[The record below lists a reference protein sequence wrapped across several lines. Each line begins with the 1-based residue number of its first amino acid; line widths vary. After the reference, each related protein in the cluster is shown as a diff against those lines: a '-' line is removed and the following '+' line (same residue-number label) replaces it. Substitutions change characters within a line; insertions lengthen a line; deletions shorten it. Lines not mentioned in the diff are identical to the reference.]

1 MIAHI
6 LRTWSQPSLFLAY
19 VPGLALS
26 ALIAL
31 VALTVGAWLGNA
43 IIWALLIGMTLAALV
58 RIPDVVLPG
67 IGTSASLVLRAGVA
81 LLGFQITGDAF
92 VSLGASGSMLL
103 MVAVFGVIAAG
114 AIVGPAIGLGR
125 NVSIVLAA
133 AVAICGAS
141 AAAAFALV
149 LLSSPEERK
158 RDLACAIGVISLFST
173 VAMAAYPAVMDWL
186 GFNAAAAGFVLGG
199 SIHEVAHAVGAG
211 YGMSEAAGVSATV
224 TKMLR
229 VALLV
234 PALMLVDGFVGSGQ
248 GRTIVPKPPLFLIL
262 FVLFALASTFGMVP
276 ASLTSVTLPLSRFY
290 ILMAM
295 AAIGLMVP
303 WRALLAYGWRPV
315 LLIAILSL
323 GLLAFVTSVAAIL
336 FA

>member
-6 LRTWSQPSLFLAY
+6 LRTCSQPSLLLAY
-19 VPGLALS
+19 APGLALS
-26 ALIAL
+26 AT
-31 VALTVGAWLGNA
+31 VALAAIGLGAWLGNA
-43 IIWALLIGMTLAALV
+43 IIWALLIGMALAAFV
-58 RIPDVVLPG
+58 RIPEAVLPG
-67 IGTSASLVLRAGVA
+67 IGASASMILRAGVA
-81 LLGFQITGDAF
+81 LLGFQVTGDAF
-92 VSLGASGSMLL
+92 VALGASASVLL
-103 MVAVFGVIAAG
+103 MIAVCGVIAAG
-114 AIVGPAIGLGR
+114 AVLGPLLGLSR
-125 NVSIVLAA
+125 NASIVLAA

-149 LLSSPEERK
+149 LLSSQEERK

-173 VAMAAYPAVMDWL
+173 AAMAAYPALIHVLD
-186 GFNAAAAGFVLGG
+186 FNPAAAGFVLGG

-211 YGMSEAAGVSATV
+211 YGIDDTAGVAATV

-229 VALLV
+229 VALLA
-234 PALMLVDGFVGSGQ
+234 PALMLVDGFVRSGD
-248 GRTIVPKPPLFLIL
+248 GRTIVPRPPAFLVL

-276 ASLTSVTLPLSRFY
+276 ASLTSVTLPVSRFC

-295 AAIGLMVP
+295 AAIGLMLP
-303 WRALLAYGWRPV
+303 WRSLLAYGWRPV

-323 GLLAFVTSVAAIL
+323 GLLTFVTVVAAAL

>member
-6 LRTWSQPSLFLAY
+6 LRTWSQPWLLLAY

-31 VALTVGAWLGNA
+31 VALTVDAWLGNA
-43 IIWALLIGMTLAALV
+43 IIWALLIGMILAAVV
-58 RIPDVVLPG
+58 RIPDIVLPG
-67 IGTSASLVLRAGVA
+67 VGLSASLILRAGVA

-92 VSLGASGSMLL
+92 VALGASGSMLL
-103 MVAVFGVIAAG
+103 IVAVFGVIAAG
-114 AIVGPAIGLGR
+114 AVLGPVIGLSR
-125 NVSIVLAA
+125 DVSIVLAA

-141 AAAAFALV
+141 AAAAVALV

-173 VAMAAYPAVMDWL
+173 VAMAAYPALMNGL

-211 YGMSEAAGVSATV
+211 YGMSDAAGMAATV

-229 VALLV
+229 VSLLA
-234 PALMLVDGFVGSGQ
+234 PALMLVDGFLRSGQ
-248 GRTIVPKPPLFLIL
+248 GRTVIPKPPLFLIL
-262 FVLFALASTFGMVP
+262 FVLFALASTFGLAP
-276 ASLTSVTLPLSRFY
+276 ASLASVTLPLSRFC

-295 AAIGLMVP
+295 AAIGLMLP
-303 WRALLAYGWRPV
+303 WRTLLAYGWRPV

-323 GLLAFVTSVAAIL
+323 GLLTFVTIVAGAL

>member
-6 LRTWSQPSLFLAY
+6 LRTCSQPSLLVAY
-19 VPGLALS
+19 VPGLMLS
-26 ALIAL
+26 AL
-31 VALTVGAWLGNA
+31 VALAAIGLGGWLGNA
-43 IIWALLIGMTLAALV
+43 IIWALLIGMALAAII
-58 RIPDVVLPG
+58 RIPTSLLPG
-67 IGTSASLVLRAGVA
+67 IGVSASLVLRAGVA
-81 LLGFQITGDAF
+81 LLGFQVTGDAF
-92 VSLGASGSMLL
+92 VALGASASVLL
-103 MVAVFGVIAAG
+103 MLAVFGVIAAG
-114 AIVGPAIGLGR
+114 AVLGPIIGLSR

-149 LLSSPEERK
+149 LLSSQEERK

-173 VAMAAYPAVMDWL
+173 AAMAVYPVLVQAL
-186 GFNAAAAGFVLGG
+186 GLNAAAAGFVLGG

-211 YGMSEAAGVSATV
+211 YGISDAAGVAATV

-229 VALLV
+229 VALLA
-234 PALMLVDGFVGSGQ
+234 PALMLVDVFVRSGE
-248 GRTIVPKPPLFLIL
+248 GRTFVPKPPVFLVL
-262 FVLFALASTFGMVP
+262 FVLFALASTLGMVP
-276 ASLTSVTLPLSRFY
+276 ASLTSATLPLSRFC

-295 AAIGLMVP
+295 AAIGLMLP
-303 WRALLAYGWRPV
+303 WRTLLAYGWRPV

-323 GLLAFVTSVAAIL
+323 GLMAFVTIVAATL

>member
-1 MIAHI
+1 MIANI
-6 LRTWSQPSLFLAY
+6 LRTCSRPSLLLTY

-26 ALIAL
+26 ALVALAAIAL
-31 VALTVGAWLGNA
+31 GAWLGNA
-43 IIWALLIGMTLAALV
+43 IIWALLTGMALAALV
-58 RIPDVVLPG
+58 RIPDTALPG
-67 IGTSASLVLRAGVA
+67 VGLSASLILRTGVA
-81 LLGFQITGDAF
+81 LLGFQVTGDAF
-92 VSLGASGSMLL
+92 VALGASASVLL

-114 AIVGPAIGLGR
+114 AILGPVFGLSR

-149 LLSSPEERK
+149 LLLSQEERK

-173 VAMAAYPAVMDWL
+173 AAMAAYPVLVQLL
-186 GFNAAAAGFVLGG
+186 GFNTAAAGFVLGG

-211 YGMSEAAGVSATV
+211 YGMGDAAGVAATV

-229 VALLV
+229 VALLA
-234 PALMLVDGFVGSGQ
+234 PALMLVDVVVSKGE
-248 GRTIVPKPPLFLIL
+248 GRTVVPKPPLFLIL
-262 FVLFALASTFGMVP
+262 FVLFALVGTFGLVP
-276 ASLTSVTLPLSRFY
+276 ASLTSVALPVSRFC

-295 AAIGLMVP
+295 AAIGLMLP
-303 WRALLAYGWRPV
+303 WRTLLAYGWRPV

-323 GLLAFVTSVAAIL
+323 GLLAFVTIVAAAL

>member
-1 MIAHI
+1 
-6 LRTWSQPSLFLAY
+6 
-19 VPGLALS
+19 
-26 ALIAL
+26 
-31 VALTVGAWLGNA
+31 
-43 IIWALLIGMTLAALV
+43 
-58 RIPDVVLPG
+58 
-67 IGTSASLVLRAGVA
+67 VA
-81 LLGFQITGDAF
+81 LLGFQVSGDAF
-92 VSLGASGSMLL
+92 VALGASGSMLL
-103 MVAVFGVIAAG
+103 VVAVFGVIAAG
-114 AIVGPAIGLGR
+114 AVLGPVVGLGR

-173 VAMAAYPAVMDWL
+173 VAMATYPAVMNWL

-211 YGMSEAAGVSATV
+211 YAVNDAAGVAATV

-234 PALMLVDGFVGSGQ
+234 PALMLVDAFVRGGA
-248 GRTIVPKPPLFLIL
+248 GRTMIPKPPLFLVL
-262 FVLFALASTFGMVP
+262 FVLFALVSTFGLAP
-276 ASLTSVTLPLSRFY
+276 ASLASVTLPLSRFC

-295 AAIGLMVP
+295 AAIGLMLP
-303 WRALLAYGWRPV
+303 WRTLLAYGWRPV
-315 LLIAILSL
+315 MLIAILSL
-323 GLLAFVTSVAAIL
+323 GLLTFVTIVAGML

>member
-1 MIAHI
+1 MIANI
-6 LRTWSQPSLFLAY
+6 LRTCSQPSLLLAY
-19 VPGLALS
+19 FPGLALV
-26 ALIAL
+26 ALIVLAAL
-31 VALTVGAWLGNA
+31 ALGSWLGNA
-43 IIWALLIGMTLAALV
+43 IIWALLIGMALAAVV
-58 RIPDVVLPG
+58 RVPDTALPG
-67 IGTSASLVLRAGVA
+67 VGVSASLVLRIGVA
-81 LLGFQITGDAF
+81 LLGFQVTGGAF
-92 VSLGASGSMLL
+92 VALGASASVLL

-114 AIVGPAIGLGR
+114 AGLGPMLGLNR

-149 LLSSPEERK
+149 LLSSQEDRK

-173 VAMAAYPAVMDWL
+173 AAMAVYPALVHGL

-211 YGMSEAAGVSATV
+211 YGIGDAAGVAATV

-229 VALLV
+229 VALLA
-234 PALMLVDGFVGSGQ
+234 PALMLVDILVRSGQ
-248 GRTIVPKPPLFLIL
+248 GRTVVPKPPAFLVL
-262 FVLFALASTFGMVP
+262 FVLFALAATMGFVP
-276 ASLTSVTLPLSRFY
+276 ASLTSVALPVSRFC

-295 AAIGLMVP
+295 AAIGLMLP
-303 WRALLAYGWRPV
+303 WRTLLAYGWRPV

-323 GLLAFVTSVAAIL
+323 GLLVFVTLVAAVL
-336 FA
+336 FS

>member
-6 LRTWSQPSLFLAY
+6 LKTCSQPSLFFAY

-26 ALIAL
+26 ALVALIAL
-31 VALTVGAWLGNA
+31 ALGVWLGNA
-43 IIWALLIGMTLAALV
+43 VIWALLIGMALAASA
-58 RIPDVVLPG
+58 RIPGFVLPG
-67 IGTSASLVLRAGVA
+67 IALSASLVLRIGVA
-81 LLGFQITGDAF
+81 LLGFQVTGEAF
-92 VSLGASGSMLL
+92 AALGGSGTMLL
-103 MVAVFGVIAAG
+103 IVAVFGVIAAG
-114 AIVGPAIGLGR
+114 AVLGPVIGLQR
-125 NVSIVLAA
+125 NVSLVLAA

-173 VAMAAYPAVMDWL
+173 VAMAAYPAMMNEL
-186 GFNAAAAGFVLGG
+186 GLNAAAAGFVLGG
-199 SIHEVAHAVGAG
+199 SIQEVAHAVGAG
-211 YGMSEAAGVSATV
+211 YGVSDAAGVAATV

-229 VALLV
+229 VALLA
-234 PALMLVDGFVGSGQ
+234 PALMLVDIFVRSGD

-276 ASLTSVTLPLSRFY
+276 ASLTSVTLPLSRFC

-295 AAIGLMVP
+295 AAIGLMLP
-303 WRALLAYGWRPV
+303 WRALLTYGWRPV
-315 LLIAILSL
+315 LLIAVLSL
-323 GLLAFVTSVAAIL
+323 GLLAFVTIVAATL

>member
-1 MIAHI
+1 MISHI
-6 LRTWSQPSLFLAY
+6 RRTCSDFSLLLAY
-19 VPGLALS
+19 VPGLVLS
-26 ALIAL
+26 ALVGLISL
-31 VALTVGAWLGNA
+31 GLGAWLGNA
-43 IIWALLIGMTLAALV
+43 IIWAMLIGMALAAAV
-58 RIPDVVLPG
+58 RIPDIVLPG
-67 IGTSASLVLRAGVA
+67 IGVSASLVLRAGVA
-81 LLGFQITGDAF
+81 LLGFQVTGLAF
-92 VSLGASGSMLL
+92 LSLGLSGSISLI
-103 MVAVFGVIAAG
+103 VVVFGVIAAG
-114 AIVGPAIGLGR
+114 AMLGPFIGMDR

-149 LLSSPEERK
+149 LLSSPNERK

-173 VAMAAYPAVMDWL
+173 AAMAAYPVLLNEL

-211 YGMSEAAGVSATV
+211 YGMSDTAGVAATI

-229 VALLV
+229 VALLA
-234 PALMLVDGFVGSGQ
+234 PALMLVDGLVRSGE
-248 GRTIVPKPPLFLIL
+248 GRAIVLRPPLFLIL
-262 FVLFALASTFGMVP
+262 FVLFAMASTFGMVP
-276 ASLTSVTLPLSRFY
+276 ASLTSVTLPLSRFC

-295 AAIGLMVP
+295 AAIGLMLP
-303 WRALLAYGWRPV
+303 WRALLAYGGRPV

-323 GLLAFVTSVAAIL
+323 GLLAFATLIAAAL